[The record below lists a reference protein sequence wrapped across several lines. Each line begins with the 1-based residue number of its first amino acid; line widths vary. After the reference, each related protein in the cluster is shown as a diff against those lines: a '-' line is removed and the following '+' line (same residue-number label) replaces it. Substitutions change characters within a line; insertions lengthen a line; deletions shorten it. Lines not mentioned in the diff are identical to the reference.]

1 MSKKKKF
8 KKYHKADLLHQ
19 ALASP
24 HAAHTQDT
32 IEAYISSSPH
42 ATSQTPNHSETRGS
56 EQHAATAPSAGTAT
70 TLVPPTAVVLKDVRR
85 IGFITATVALLY
97 VLAYIAQRKTAL
109 FEKTAD
115 FLFRVLNIS

>member
-24 HAAHTQDT
+24 HETHTQNAVVAH
-32 IEAYISSSPH
+32 IPSSSH
-42 ATSQTPNHSETRGS
+42 ATSQTSNHSENRGS
-56 EQHAATAPSAGTAT
+56 EQHAATGSSTGGS
-70 TLVPPTAVVLKDVRR
+70 LVPPTAVVLKDVRR
-85 IGFITATVALLY
+85 IGFITAAVALLY
-97 VLAYIAQRKTAL
+97 VAAYIAEKNTAL